1 MRCVSL
7 CPLTAASEFVCL
19 VVWPVGSPSKG
30 FLMSVPTVFTT
41 CDTKD
46 IFHNLTI
53 DSRGYV
59 SLRSEIFL
67 WCSNLQSLVTSG
79 YRLHLLLPLSSR
91 PHHEAAVN
99 TFPTSLLTRAHRHCS
114 PLICSLLM
122 ASTVFSG
129 SRLLLTLFPS
139 FFSAQV
145 GLPSF
150 IPVILGFV
158 LLISFPAS
166 VAHCK
171 F

>member
-7 CPLTAASEFVCL
+7 CPLTAASEFFCL

-79 YRLHLLLPLSSR
+79 YRRSVYYCLSPLGLITRLLSTRSLHPSWLRLTGTALLWSAACWWLRQCSQAHISCWLCFPVSFPHKLASLHLFLL
-91 PHHEAAVN
+91 
-99 TFPTSLLTRAHRHCS
+99 FW
-114 PLICSLLM
+114 
-122 ASTVFSG
+122 AS
-129 SRLLLTLFPS
+129 
-139 FFSAQV
+139 
-145 GLPSF
+145 
-150 IPVILGFV
+150 
-158 LLISFPAS
+158 
-166 VAHCK
+166 CY
-171 F
+171 